1 MDRKKEKDKSKYV
14 DQLDADRRNRYFEK
28 LRLLNGF
35 DPFESRE
42 KDWSTD
48 VNILPPL
55 SYCDMV
61 IYLVLGRS
69 AYTLDQFKSYKALES
84 HMQFTNGWVHELKIF
99 APDNCDNTVIK
110 AKVGFDLY
118 IVNVVTDLL
127 SACKGFESNLLV
139 TI

>member
-1 MDRKKEKDKSKYV
+1 M
-14 DQLDADRRNRYFEK
+14 
-28 LRLLNGF
+28 G
-35 DPFESRE
+35 
-42 KDWSTD
+42 
-48 VNILPPL
+48 
-55 SYCDMV
+55 
-61 IYLVLGRS
+61 
-69 AYTLDQFKSYKALES
+69 
-84 HMQFTNGWVHELKIF
+84 ELKIF